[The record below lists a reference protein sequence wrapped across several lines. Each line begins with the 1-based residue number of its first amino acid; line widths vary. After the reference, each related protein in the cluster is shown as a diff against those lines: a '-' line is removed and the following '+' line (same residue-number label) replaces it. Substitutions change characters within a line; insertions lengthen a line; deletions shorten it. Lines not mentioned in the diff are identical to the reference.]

1 MKKRSILAIS
11 LMFSILLAF
20 LLISGCASDTTGQE
34 APESGISENTED
46 TKLNLKSELPK
57 NVSDT
62 AEKEDPESNL
72 SEKEADTTSEEDLK
86 SELPENLNY
95 TIDISGGTKGNT
107 TLTYSDLKAMDFV
120 KRSNVTY
127 YYSTGN
133 KTVSDFIGIEW
144 NKILEKGE
152 DPTAEVYFK
161 VYSPDG
167 YNVVY
172 TRDQANDT
180 ILAFIEDG
188 KALTADFKDNP
199 VHLVYVDGMQC
210 HWVTLPVKIEVSSI
224 NPDESI
230 ETGMNETNGENSSA

>member
-1 MKKRSILAIS
+1 MEKKVILT
-11 LMFSILLAF
+11 ILLIASISAS
-20 LLISGCASDTTGQE
+20 LLISGCTSDTAEEEETKVDL
-34 APESGISENTED
+34 SENTED
-46 TKLNLKSELPK
+46 IKLNLKSELPE

-62 AEKEDPESNL
+62 AEKEDSESDL
-72 SEKEADTTSEEDLK
+72 SKNAADTTLEEDLK
-86 SELPENLNY
+86 SELPENQNY

-127 YYSTGN
+127 YDSTGN
-133 KTVSDFIGIEW
+133 KTASDFIGIEW

-152 DPTAEVYFK
+152 DPAAEAYFK

-188 KALTADFKDNP
+188 KALTADLKDNP
-199 VHLVYVDGMQC
+199 VHLVYVDACNAIG
-210 HWVTLPVKIEVSSI
+210 
-224 NPDESI
+224 
-230 ETGMNETNGENSSA
+230 